1 MGRYYYI
8 FNYNYSKH
16 TDFFKRKQRVE
27 SEGNLDLLHKKYKDI
42 MEEMERKK
50 TMWLAEHNC
59 VCQENGWVKIN
70 NDMMGDAPPM
80 RADFDYVKPI
90 EKYCK
95 ICDERVMDLGKHCP
109 CNGNKDWKKDTQET
123 LALLLGNGDYDIINK
138 KTGNFIIRG

>member
-8 FNYNYSKH
+8 FNYNYGKH
-16 TDFFKRKQRVE
+16 TDFFNRKERIE
-27 SEGNLDLLHKKYKDI
+27 SEGNLDVLQKKYERLKV
-42 MEEMERKK
+42 EMEKKK

-59 VCQENGWVKIN
+59 ICQENGWIKIDN
-70 NDMMGDAPPM
+70 AMAGHEPPM
-80 RADFDYVKPI
+80 SGDFDYVRPI

-109 CNGNKDWKKDTQET
+109 CNGNKDWKKDTKET
-123 LALLLGNGDYDIINK
+123 LSLLLGNGDYDIINK